1 MRNLRGTVLL
11 AWVICAI
18 VSILAIFGSVSA
30 MVASR
35 ESGRP
40 LPLDWI
46 FLEGVTPLFFS
57 VPAALIISRQPRNII
72 GWLLMTP
79 ALPLSRLSSSVPT
92 WRVFKWLLR
101 RRTFPSFMIWIS
113 SISWLAL
120 ILPLLLI
127 PVLFPTGRPLSRR
140 WRWVLY
146 LAIAMILFLFF
157 WRPVRASSNPN
168 SPPGR
173 WKTRWVFS
181 ARNRRYPYAALGRD
195 SDGAAASSLAS
206 ILIRYRRAPL

>member
-46 FLEGVTPLFFS
+46 FLDGLSPLFFS

-79 ALPLSRLSSSVPT
+79 ALSIIPNVVISPYLAGFQTAPPPATLPILV
-92 WRVFKWLLR
+92 
-101 RRTFPSFMIWIS
+101 MIWIS
-113 SISWLAL
+113 SASWLAL
-120 ILPLLLI
+120 IFPLLLI
-127 PVLFPTGRPLSRR
+127 PVL
-140 WRWVLY
+140 
-146 LAIAMILFLFF
+146 
-157 WRPVRASSNPN
+157 
-168 SPPGR
+168 SPPA
-173 WKTRWVFS
+173 
-181 ARNRRYPYAALGRD
+181 ARSP
-195 SDGAAASSLAS
+195 GAGAGCFTWPAQ
-206 ILIRYRRAPL
+206 